1 MAKKKRP
8 ASQERRTPP
17 GTADDAFTARI
28 LEFTAWARDR
38 THVLV
43 ITIAAAVLLVVGLI
57 FWLGQ
62 RAERMDQA
70 ANQLEQLQQ
79 VVFFEEPGAARAQ
92 LRTYLDRFGGT
103 PYAVEARL
111 LLAEL
116 LLEDNDPA
124 EAARVLEEVAPSH
137 RDPLR
142 VQATILLGGA
152 YEQAERWDAAADVYR
167 GLRRNA
173 EFSFQRRDAGDRLSQ
188 VLLVQGDTTAAREVL
203 EEIVESLDE
212 DSQERGYYEMRLAEI
227 SEA

>member
-8 ASQERRTPP
+8 PPQERRTPP

-28 LEFTAWARDR
+28 LEFTVWARER

-43 ITIAAAVLLVVGLI
+43 IGVAAIVLLVVGTVV
-57 FWLGQ
+57 WLDQ
-62 RAERMDQA
+62 RSQRMDQA
-70 ANQLEQLQQ
+70 ANQLEQIQQ
-79 VVFFEEPGAARAQ
+79 IVFFEEPAAARAQ
-92 LRTYLDRFGGT
+92 LRTYLGQFGGT

-116 LLEDNDPA
+116 LLDDNDPA

-142 VQATILLGGA
+142 IQATILLGSA
-152 YEQAERWDAAADVYR
+152 YEQAERWDRAAEVYR
-167 GLRRNA
+167 GLHRNA
-173 EFSFQRRDAGDRLSQ
+173 EFSFQRRDAGERLSQ
-188 VLLVQGDTTAAREVL
+188 ILLVQGDTASAREVL
-203 EEIVESLDE
+203 EGILADLDP
-212 DSQERGYYEMRLAEI
+212 DSPERGYYEMRLAEI